1 MHGDITSCFTYLLI
15 HLLTYLLTYLAAHT
29 GILGSEISEV
39 ERLLSGIFSEWYQKF
54 PLWGHYI
61 SILQIDIC
69 AFY

>member
-54 PLWGHYI
+54 PL
-61 SILQIDIC
+61 
-69 AFY
+69 